1 MFGIFFGLIF
11 LWEIF
16 FFLSY
21 LLSVSGEYEDI
32 KMTKKICHSHNPTG
46 HEPAF

>member
-11 LWEIF
+11 LWESF
-16 FFLSY
+16 FFKLSF
-21 LLSVSGEYEDI
+21 SFGKCEYEDI

-46 HEPAF
+46 HEPAS